1 MIDLSTQHLAEV
13 RAILDR
19 HGPGCEVRVF
29 GSRVRGNATPHSD
42 LDLAI
47 VGELPLGLD
56 RIGLLRE
63 AFMES
68 TLPIR
73 VDLLDWNA
81 IPESFREQIA
91 MHYEVLN

>member
-1 MIDLSTQHLAEV
+1 
-13 RAILDR
+13 
-19 HGPGCEVRVF
+19 
-29 GSRVRGNATPHSD
+29 
-42 LDLAI
+42 
-47 VGELPLGLD
+47 
-56 RIGLLRE
+56 
-63 AFMES
+63 MES